1 MKKRVLIAGDAEKFY
16 RYGEAIRTAGGT
28 PIFPAEYS
36 GVFIENYDAP
46 ARNNGES
53 VRDDHSL
60 ARNCDALLLP
70 GGGDWD
76 PRRYGQENT
85 ASRNLDPERDQREW
99 ELLDRFTAAGKPIL
113 GICRGMQS
121 INIFF
126 GGTLCQD
133 IPGHGQING
142 EDRIHPVF
150 SAPGIFAAL
159 WGNNERDCIVNSA
172 HHQVIDRPGDGLRVE
187 QWAAD
192 GVAEALR
199 HTRLPVW
206 GVQWHPER
214 LPGPIGRRLF
224 AAFLEQIP

>member
-1 MKKRVLIAGDAEKFY
+1 MIRLYGIATRFCFPAA
-16 RYGEAIRTAGGT
+16 AIGT
-28 PIFPAEYS
+28 PAVTVRKIPPPA
-36 GVFIENYDAP
+36 I
-46 ARNNGES
+46 
-53 VRDDHSL
+53 
-60 ARNCDALLLP
+60 
-70 GGGDWD
+70 W
-76 PRRYGQENT
+76 T
-85 ASRNLDPERDQREW
+85 REW

-199 HTRLPVW
+199 HTRFPIW